1 MKWSMDSFRTSCK
14 ASGWVILCVL
24 VGCWQAF
31 YNWLWKFPPT
41 RWLLMII
48 IIGIAFLSLPVV
60 SLYCWVKGIDLL
72 PREDPEV

>member
-1 MKWSMDSFRTSCK
+1 MCTIRAW
-14 ASGWVILCVL
+14 ALVL
-24 VGCWQAF
+24 WCLFVAYWQVF

-41 RWLLMII
+41 RWLLTII
-48 IIGIAFLSLPVV
+48 IIGIAFLILSVA